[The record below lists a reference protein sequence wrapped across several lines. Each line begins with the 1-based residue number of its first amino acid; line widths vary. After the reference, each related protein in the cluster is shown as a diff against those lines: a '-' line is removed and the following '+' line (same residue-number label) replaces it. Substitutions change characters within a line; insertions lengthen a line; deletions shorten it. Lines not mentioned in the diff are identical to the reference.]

1 MTVFQSHPEP
11 DVAQAEGSL
20 KLGAVQIV
28 DVVSGVV
35 HDLDEFGQRIR
46 IVMERAPTVIA
57 DSDKLAEVTA
67 SLLRSALDSAPS
79 GGPIEVEVAARC
91 LAQSHQTVA
100 SGGERQECQALV
112 SVAIRDH
119 GADAEHGSPTST
131 PNRTNEAD
139 LESALVDA
147 QNIVRLHKGRLWV
160 TDNAEHGRRTLGFC
174 LSSDQAA

>member
-1 MTVFQSHPEP
+1 MTASQSYPEP

-35 HDLDEFGQRIR
+35 HDLDELGQRIR

-91 LAQSHQTVA
+91 LAQSHQTLA
-100 SGGERQECQALV
+100 SGEPQECQALV

-119 GADAEHGSPTST
+119 GADAEHQTRTAT

-160 TDNAEHGRRTLGFC
+160 TTKAEHGRTLGFC